1 MDAVELFELL
11 ALLCVLRRLRVLLL
25 LLDDLLADVVDV
37 VLMLLL
43 ELLVDLLLDAVFH
56 VLARALLGDA
66 LRQLL
71 EHGRQLRFAR
81 SRMQER
87 VLVEDALQGQHAL
100 TAPRGAQQVHRV
112 HAPGLDDER
121 IRADEVDERLIERVD
136 LAVDW
141 QDFRLLH
148 ALFLL
153 WTFLLPVLLVLLILM
168 EKTIEKGHSPSF
180 TR

>member
-1 MDAVELFELL
+1 MDAVELFELC
-11 ALLCVLRRLRVLLL
+11 ALLGILRRLRVLLL
-25 LLDDLLADVVDV
+25 LFDDLLADVVDV

-43 ELLVDLLLDAVFH
+43 ELLVDLLLDALLH
-56 VLARALLGDA
+56 ILACALLGDA

-71 EHGRQLRFAR
+71 EHGRQLRLAR
-81 SRMQER
+81 GRMQER

-100 TAPRGAQQVHRV
+100 AAPRGAQQVHRV

-121 IRADEVDERLIERVD
+121 IRTDEVDERLIERVD

-153 WTFLLPVLLVLLILM
+153 WTFLLPVLLILM
-168 EKTIEKGHSPSF
+168 EKTVEKGHSPSF